1 MSFVIQARRESFG
14 WYIRKLHL
22 LCGSKIVAQKFLN
35 GNLKSYSKMSS
46 KWSTLL
52 KMKTNFWYFF
62 FCPNFVET
70 PGIFVECRGLRLERV
85 LFVAEICEV
94 VLNLYRLQMQFQVY
108 ISVHHVERGNSISS
122 HIQAMPTA
130 CWPLMNYGYTKN
142 M

>member
-1 MSFVIQARRESFG
+1 MEISNPKSLKILFKNVVKMIVIAKNENE
-14 WYIRKLHL
+14 L
-22 LCGSKIVAQKFLN
+22 LI
-35 GNLKSYSKMSS
+35 
-46 KWSTLL
+46 
-52 KMKTNFWYFF
+52 FF